1 MYYLPV
7 WFCASVRDPVLL
19 PTCRWPRL
27 SPPRVQKAHTG
38 TRRLVGTREGR
49 VTQDGQLCR
58 GCGQKR
64 TGSVACHGQIDNYL
78 SNWVVQ
84 FGSRWGS
91 RHQEETLGAGGNPG
105 VVTREMAWRVTDRV
119 LPGFACSTGAWILR
133 LFSDHY
139 RAPGLGPSG
148 KRDTF
153 IIKQIVNINQL

>member
-1 MYYLPV
+1 MPAREILSYFQPAL
-7 WFCASVRDPVLL
+7 
-19 PTCRWPRL
+19 WPRHFTAWGTE
-27 SPPRVQKAHTG
+27 RQHRDTRTG
-38 TRRLVGTREGR
+38 AEQGR
-49 VTQDGQLCR
+49 TCTQDGQLCR
-58 GCGQKR
+58 GLGQKR
-64 TGSVACHGQIDNYL
+64 TGSVACHGPIDNYL

-91 RHQEETLGAGGNPG
+91 RHREETLGAGGNPG

-119 LPGFACSTGAWILR
+119 LPGFACITGARILR

-148 KRDTF
+148 KRNTF